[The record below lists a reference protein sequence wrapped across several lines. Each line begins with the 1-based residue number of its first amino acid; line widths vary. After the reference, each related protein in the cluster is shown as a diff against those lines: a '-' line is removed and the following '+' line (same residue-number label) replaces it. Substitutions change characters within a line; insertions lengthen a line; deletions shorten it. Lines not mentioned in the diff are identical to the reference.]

1 MHNDKMASVIKV
13 YVLGR
18 HSSLNSPA
26 TESTKPLEHVA
37 ALFIADIFQ
46 PALLCHPL
54 PEDWK
59 YCLGFYNSRILYLAK

>member
-1 MHNDKMASVIKV
+1 MYTHKMASLIKV

-18 HSSLNSPA
+18 HSSLSDTA

-46 PALLCHPL
+46 RAFLCHPL
-54 PEDWK
+54 PED
-59 YCLGFYNSRILYLAK
+59 